1 LESGRLPERAR
12 RMAIK
17 ELEQVYDERF
27 RPLNLE
33 FKRIATEWQMKELP
47 TGEHVLNDHADADY
61 DTKVLDSLLVLHER
75 VMKLSEEL
83 VPLHI
88 ETRGYLQRLE
98 EAIKKISAG
107 DRRYVTGVTVDSYHT
122 AWYEFHYD
130 LLKKLGRE
138 EELSEDEV

>member
-1 LESGRLPERAR
+1 
-12 RMAIK
+12 MAIK
-17 ELEQVYDERF
+17 ELEQVYDEKF

-33 FKRIATEWQMKELP
+33 FKRIATEWQMKKSP
-47 TGEHVLNDHADADY
+47 SGEPVLNDHADADY
-61 DTKVLDSLLVLHER
+61 DTKVLDSLLGLHGR

-83 VPLHI
+83 MPLHT
-88 ETRGYLQRLE
+88 EARGYLQRLE
-98 EAIKKISAG
+98 EAIKKINAG

-138 EELSEDEV
+138 EKLSEDEV